1 MIEFAAVMIGS
12 YLIGSIPSGL
22 VIGKLKGI
30 DVREYGSGNIGTT
43 NVLRT
48 LGARYGALVLIAD
61 VFKGVIAVLL
71 ARYIIGSPMSEMAAG
86 FAAVAGHDWSLFLK
100 FKGGRGVAT
109 SLGGI
114 LPMAMW
120 APLAAVAGVVIFIAL
135 IALTRYVS
143 LASRYVSLASI
154 VGSVAAVVAMAVFLG
169 LDRVPWQYLVYI
181 VVVVALIIFQHRDN
195 ISRLLSGTESKLGQK
210 GERRQAQ

>member
-1 MIEFAAVMIGS
+1 MIEFVAVVIGS

-22 VIGKLKGI
+22 IIGKLRRVDI
-30 DVREYGSGNIGTT
+30 REYGSGNIGTT

-109 SLGGI
+109 SLGAL
-114 LPMAMW
+114 LPLVMP
-120 APLAAVAGVVIFIAL
+120 APLTGVIGLAAFVLV
-135 IALTRYVS
+135 T

-154 VGSVAAVVAMAVFLG
+154 VGSVSAVVAMAVFMG
-169 LDRVPWQYLVYI
+169 MDRVPWEYLVYI

-210 GERRQAQ
+210 GERRQAG

>member
-1 MIEFAAVMIGS
+1 MIEFVAVVIGS

-22 VIGKLKGI
+22 IIGKLRRVDI
-30 DVREYGSGNIGTT
+30 REYGSGNIGTT

-109 SLGGI
+109 SLGAL
-114 LPMAMW
+114 LPLVMP
-120 APLAAVAGVVIFIAL
+120 APLTGVIGLAAFVLV
-135 IALTRYVS
+135 T

>member
-1 MIEFAAVMIGS
+1 MIEFAAVVIGS

-48 LGARYGALVLIAD
+48 LGARYGAIVLIAD

-109 SLGGI
+109 SLGAL
-114 LPMAMW
+114 LPLVMP
-120 APLAAVAGVVIFIAL
+120 APLTGVIGLAAFVLV
-135 IALTRYVS
+135 T

-154 VGSVAAVVAMAVFLG
+154 VGSVSAVVAMAVFMG
-169 LDRVPWQYLVYI
+169 IGRVPWEYLVYI

-210 GERRQAQ
+210 GERRQAG

>member
-1 MIEFAAVMIGS
+1 MIEFAAVVIGS

-22 VIGKLKGI
+22 IIGKLRRVDI
-30 DVREYGSGNIGTT
+30 REYGSGNIGTT

-120 APLAAVAGVVIFIAL
+120 APLAAVAGVVIFIAI

-143 LASRYVSLASI
+143 LASIMGSLS
-154 VGSVAAVVAMAVFLG
+154 AVVAMAVFMG
-169 LDRVPWQYLVYI
+169 MDRVPWEYLVYI
-181 VVVVALIIFQHRDN
+181 GGVVALIIFQHRDN
-195 ISRLLSGTESKLGQK
+195 ISRLRSGTESKLGQK
-210 GERRQAQ
+210 GERRQAT

>member
-1 MIEFAAVMIGS
+1 MIEFAAVVIGS

-114 LPMAMW
+114 LPLAMW
-120 APLAAVAGVVIFIAL
+120 APLAAVAGVVIFVSI

-143 LASRYVSLASI
+143 LGSIAGSLS
-154 VGSVAAVVAMAVFLG
+154 AVVAMAVFMG
-169 LDRVPWQYLVYI
+169 LDHVPWEYLVYI
-181 VVVVALIIFQHRDN
+181 VVVVALIIYQHRDN
-195 ISRLLSGTESKLGQK
+195 IRRLVSGTESKLGQK
-210 GERRQAQ
+210 GGRRQAT

>member
-1 MIEFAAVMIGS
+1 MIEFAAVVIGS

-48 LGARYGALVLIAD
+48 LGARYGAVVLIAD
-61 VFKGVIAVLL
+61 VLKGVIAVVL

-86 FAAVAGHDWSLFLK
+86 LAAVAGHDWSLFLK
-100 FKGGRGVAT
+100 FRGGRGVAT
-109 SLGGI
+109 SLGGL
-114 LPMAMW
+114 LPMVMP
-120 APLAAVAGVVIFIAL
+120 APLTGVAGIVIFSSL

-143 LASRYVSLASI
+143 LASIMGSLS
-154 VGSVAAVVAMAVFLG
+154 AVVAMAVFMG
-169 LDRVPWQYLVYI
+169 LDRVPWEYLVYI
-181 VVVVALIIFQHRDN
+181 AVVVALIIYQHRDN

-210 GERRQAQ
+210 GERRPAG

>member
-1 MIEFAAVMIGS
+1 MIEFVAVVIGS

-48 LGARYGALVLIAD
+48 LGARWGAIVLIAD
-61 VFKGVIAVLL
+61 VLKGVIAVLL
-71 ARYIIGSPMSEMAAG
+71 ARYIIETPTGEMAAG

-109 SLGGI
+109 SLGG
-114 LPMAMW
+114 LL
-120 APLAAVAGVVIFIAL
+120 PLAMPGPLSGVIGLAIFVL
-135 IALTRYVS
+135 VT

-154 VGSVAAVVAMAVFLG
+154 VGSLSAVVAMAVFLG
-169 LDRVPWQYLVYI
+169 LDRVPWQYVVYI
-181 VVVVALIIFQHRDN
+181 VVVVALIIYQHRDN
-195 ISRLLSGTESKLGQK
+195 MGRLLSGTESKLGQK
-210 GERRQAQ
+210 GEKRQAT

>member
-1 MIEFAAVMIGS
+1 MIEFAAVVIGS

-86 FAAVAGHDWSLFLK
+86 FTAVAGHDWSLFLK

-109 SLGGI
+109 SLGAL
-114 LPMAMW
+114 LPLVMP
-120 APLAAVAGVVIFIAL
+120 APLTGVIGLAAFVLV
-135 IALTRYVS
+135 T

-154 VGSVAAVVAMAVFLG
+154 VGSVSAVVAMAVFLG
-169 LDRVPWQYLVYI
+169 LGRVPWEYLVYI
-181 VVVVALIIFQHRDN
+181 VVVVALIIYQHRDN
-195 ISRLLSGTESKLGQK
+195 ISRLRSGTESKLGQK
-210 GERRQAQ
+210 GERRQAT

>member
-1 MIEFAAVMIGS
+1 MIEFAAVVIGS

-86 FAAVAGHDWSLFLK
+86 FAAVAGHDWSVFLK

-143 LASRYVSLASI
+143 LASIMGSLS
-154 VGSVAAVVAMAVFLG
+154 AVVAMAVFMG
-169 LDRVPWQYLVYI
+169 MDRVPWEYLVYI

-210 GERRQAQ
+210 GERRQAG

>member
-1 MIEFAAVMIGS
+1 MIEFVAVVIGS

-22 VIGKLKGI
+22 IIGKLRRVDI
-30 DVREYGSGNIGTT
+30 REYGSGNIGTT

-86 FAAVAGHDWSLFLK
+86 FAAVAGHDWSVFLK

-143 LASRYVSLASI
+143 LASIMGSLS
-154 VGSVAAVVAMAVFLG
+154 AVVAMAVFLG
-169 LDRVPWQYLVYI
+169 LDRVPWEYLVYI
-181 VVVVALIIFQHRDN
+181 GGVVALIIFQHRDN
-195 ISRLLSGTESKLGQK
+195 ISRLRSGTESKLGQK
-210 GERRQAQ
+210 GERRQAT

>member
-1 MIEFAAVMIGS
+1 MIEFAAVIIGS

-114 LPMAMW
+114 LPMTMW

-143 LASRYVSLASI
+143 LASIMGSLS
-154 VGSVAAVVAMAVFLG
+154 AVVAMAVFMG
-169 LDRVPWQYLVYI
+169 MDRVPWEYLVYI

>member
-109 SLGGI
+109 SLGAL
-114 LPMAMW
+114 LPMAMP
-120 APLAAVAGVVIFIAL
+120 APLSGVIGLAVFVLV
-135 IALTRYVS
+135 T

>member
-1 MIEFAAVMIGS
+1 MIEFVAVVIGS

-48 LGARYGALVLIAD
+48 LGARYGAIVLIAD
-61 VFKGVIAVLL
+61 VLKGVIAVVL
-71 ARYIIGSPMSEMAAG
+71 ARYIIETPTGEMAAG

-109 SLGGI
+109 SLGAL
-114 LPMAMW
+114 LPMAMP
-120 APLAAVAGVVIFIAL
+120 APLSGVIGLAVFVLVI
-135 IALTRYVS
+135 

-181 VVVVALIIFQHRDN
+181 AVVVALIIFQHRDN
-195 ISRLLSGTESKLGQK
+195 ISRLRSGTESKLGQK
-210 GERRQAQ
+210 GEKRQAT

>member
-1 MIEFAAVMIGS
+1 MIEFAAVVIGS

-61 VFKGVIAVLL
+61 VFKGVIAVLI

-86 FAAVAGHDWSLFLK
+86 FAAVAGHDWSVFLK

-135 IALTRYVS
+135 SALTRYVS
-143 LASRYVSLASI
+143 LASITGSLS
-154 VGSVAAVVAMAVFLG
+154 AVVAMAVFMG
-169 LDRVPWQYLVYI
+169 MDRVPWEYLVYI

>member
-1 MIEFAAVMIGS
+1 MIEFVAVVIGS

-22 VIGKLKGI
+22 IIGKLRRVDI
-30 DVREYGSGNIGTT
+30 REYGSGNIGTT

-71 ARYIIGSPMSEMAAG
+71 ARYVIGSPMSEMAAG

-143 LASRYVSLASI
+143 LASIMGSLS
-154 VGSVAAVVAMAVFLG
+154 AVVAMAVFMG
-169 LDRVPWQYLVYI
+169 MDRVPWEYLVYI
-181 VVVVALIIFQHRDN
+181 VVVVVLIIFQHRDN
-195 ISRLLSGTESKLGQK
+195 ISRLRSGTESKLGQK
-210 GERRQAQ
+210 GERRQAG

>member
-1 MIEFAAVMIGS
+1 MIEFVAVVIGS

-22 VIGKLKGI
+22 IIGKLRRVDI
-30 DVREYGSGNIGTT
+30 REYGSGNIGTT

-109 SLGGI
+109 SLGGL
-114 LPMAMW
+114 LPMAMLG
-120 APLAAVAGVVIFIAL
+120 PLSGVIGLAVFAL
-135 IALTRYVS
+135 VT

-154 VGSVAAVVAMAVFLG
+154 VGSLSAVVAMAVFMG
-169 LDRVPWQYLVYI
+169 LDRVPWEYLVYI

-210 GERRQAQ
+210 GEKRQVT

>member
-1 MIEFAAVMIGS
+1 MIEFAAVVIGS

-22 VIGKLKGI
+22 IIGKLRRVDI
-30 DVREYGSGNIGTT
+30 REYGSGNIGTT

-71 ARYIIGSPMSEMAAG
+71 ARYIIGTPMGEMGAG

-114 LPMAMW
+114 LPLAMW
-120 APLAAVAGVVIFIAL
+120 APLAAVAGVVIFVSI

-143 LASRYVSLASI
+143 LGSIAGSLS
-154 VGSVAAVVAMAVFLG
+154 AVVAMAVFMG
-169 LDRVPWQYLVYI
+169 LDRVPWEYLVYI
-181 VVVVALIIFQHRDN
+181 VVVVALIIYQHRDN
-195 ISRLLSGTESKLGQK
+195 IRRLVSGTESKLGQK
-210 GERRQAQ
+210 GGRRQAT

>member
-1 MIEFAAVMIGS
+1 MIEFVAVVIGS

-22 VIGKLKGI
+22 VIGRLKGV
-30 DVREYGSGNIGTT
+30 DVRQYGSGNIGTT

-48 LGARYGALVLIAD
+48 LGARYGAIVLVAD
-61 VFKGVIAVLL
+61 VLKGVIAVVLG
-71 ARYIIGSPMSEMAAG
+71 RYIIGTPTGEMAAG

-109 SLGGI
+109 SLGAL
-114 LPMAMW
+114 LPMIMP
-120 APLAAVAGVVIFIAL
+120 APLTGIIGLGVFAVI

-143 LASRYVSLASI
+143 LGSI
-154 VGSVAAVVAMAVFLG
+154 VGSVAAVVAMGVFLG

-181 VVVVALIIFQHRDN
+181 VVVVALIIYQHRDN
-195 ISRLLSGTESKLGQK
+195 IGRLASGTESKLGQK
-210 GERRQAQ
+210 GEKRQAA

>member
-1 MIEFAAVMIGS
+1 MIGFVAVVIGS

-22 VIGKLKGI
+22 VIGRLKGI

-48 LGARYGALVLIAD
+48 LGARYGAIVLVAD
-61 VFKGVIAVLL
+61 VLKGVIAVVL
-71 ARYIIGSPMSEMAAG
+71 ARYIIETPTGEMAAG

-109 SLGGI
+109 SLGAL
-114 LPMAMW
+114 LPMAML
-120 APLAAVAGVVIFIAL
+120 APLSGVIGLAVFAAI

-143 LASRYVSLASI
+143 LGSI
-154 VGSVAAVVAMAVFLG
+154 VGSVSAVVAMAVFLG

-181 VVVVALIIFQHRDN
+181 VVVVALIIYQHRDN
-195 ISRLLSGTESKLGQK
+195 IGRLASGTESKLGQK
-210 GERRQAQ
+210 GEKRQAT

>member
-1 MIEFAAVMIGS
+1 VIEFVAVVIGS

-22 VIGKLKGI
+22 IIGKLRRVDI
-30 DVREYGSGNIGTT
+30 REYGSGNIGTT

-109 SLGGI
+109 SLGAL
-114 LPMAMW
+114 LPMAMP
-120 APLAAVAGVVIFIAL
+120 APLSGVIGLAVFIL
-135 IALTRYVS
+135 VT

>member
-1 MIEFAAVMIGS
+1 MIEFVAVVIGS

-22 VIGKLKGI
+22 IIGKLRRVDI
-30 DVREYGSGNIGTT
+30 REYGSGNIGTT

-86 FAAVAGHDWSLFLK
+86 FAAVAGHDWSVFLK

-143 LASRYVSLASI
+143 LASIMGSLS
-154 VGSVAAVVAMAVFLG
+154 AVVAMAVFMG
-169 LDRVPWQYLVYI
+169 MDRVPWEYLVYI

-210 GERRQAQ
+210 GERRQAT

>member
-1 MIEFAAVMIGS
+1 MIEFAAVVIGS

-143 LASRYVSLASI
+143 LASIMGSLS
-154 VGSVAAVVAMAVFLG
+154 AVVAMAVFMG
-169 LDRVPWQYLVYI
+169 MDRVPWEYLVYI

>member
-1 MIEFAAVMIGS
+1 MIEFAAVVIGS

-143 LASRYVSLASI
+143 LASIMGSLS
-154 VGSVAAVVAMAVFLG
+154 AVVAMAVFMG
-169 LDRVPWQYLVYI
+169 IGRVPWEYLVYI